1 MKSEIITQMI
11 LNGTTLEEQ
20 NALLYTINKAVKTI
34 REKELKQ
41 LQEKIDS
48 VNNAIQDMPKN

>member
-1 MKSEIITQMI
+1 MKSEIITQLI
-11 LNGTTLEEQ
+11 LNGTNYEEQ
-20 NALLYTINKAVKTI
+20 NAILTSVLALVKVQ

-48 VNNAIQDMPKN
+48 VNKALEDMPKN